1 MKLFAKLLSS
11 ATVICTVLSLNVS
24 YGKVI
29 ETPVGLSQQMAVV
42 SDTVGALNKLRV
54 VFIPNS
60 TYKNFKIGI
69 ESNVKTDVNIQV
81 INQKGL
87 VVYSDL
93 LERVSK
99 KLEEID
105 FSFLKKGEYIV
116 KVTNEKEEFS
126 KTLVIP

>member
-29 ETPVGLSQQMAVV
+29 ETPIGLSQHMAVV
-42 SDTVGALNKLRV
+42 PDTVGALNKLRV

-105 FSFLKKGEYIV
+105 FSFLKKGEYTV

>member
-24 YGKVI
+24 YAKTLG
-29 ETPVGLSQQMAVV
+29 TPVGFSQQMLVIT
-42 SDTVGALNKLRV
+42 DTVGTMDKLRV

-60 TYKNFKIGI
+60 TYNRFKIGI

-93 LERVSK
+93 LENVSK
-99 KLEEID
+99 KLQEID
-105 FSFLKKGEYIV
+105 FSFLKKGEYTV
-116 KVTNEKEEFS
+116 KVTNQKEEFT
-126 KTLVIP
+126 KTLIIP